1 MKTSRINRLLALVM
15 AFAMVF
21 SLASVASAA
30 SDASSVELVVSAPD
44 NEMSVRAAFS
54 PAELALMVGIT
65 LAENGTTTSDMD
77 VYLSA
82 QSIAFTSALLEKSYG
97 INLPK
102 MAENLS
108 SSVFAPDSGSQY
120 AMDQESFDEI
130 IGALSGIS
138 SAVSQQEEAAAE
150 IPDQLPVDVEALTS
164 SISALVPAFSQAIE
178 AASQNMS
185 MQSSTGTVTVNGTEV
200 NVQTVKM
207 QYGTEAIA
215 ALYDSLLTSIA
226 ADEAA
231 QDAVAVLVDLVN
243 TAVGGNLGTS
253 GEELV
258 QTIVEQNE
266 ELRASLAEGFAET
279 DMNFEITVSVDQE
292 TSTPVE
298 MGIQATI
305 DGETAALR
313 FQLSEDGSYIRAD
326 VTADGETASVV
337 YTLAENSE
345 DAMSFRVDVVSGT
358 ETVAVTFVQNKKN
371 QTFDLTYS
379 QVTADETYSS
389 TYSGSYTVSDN
400 LFSLV
405 LDKIDGEE
413 FGGTVTLNLRSQDTL
428 TVPAFTELL
437 QLGEEEMTAAMTE
450 LLGSVQSVA
459 EIFS

>member
-30 SDASSVELVVSAPD
+30 SDASSVELVISAPD

-54 PAELALMVGIT
+54 PTELALMMGLT
-65 LAENGTTTSDMD
+65 LAENGTTTSDLD
-77 VYLSA
+77 VYFSA
-82 QSIAFTSALLEKSYG
+82 QSIAFTSALMAKSYG

-150 IPDQLPVDVEALTS
+150 VPDQLPVDVEALSS

-231 QDAVAVLVDLVN
+231 QDAVAVLVDLIN
-243 TAVGGNLGTS
+243 TVGGNLGIS

-305 DGETAALR
+305 DGETAVLR

-358 ETVAVTFVQNKKN
+358 ETVAITFVQNKKA

>member
-30 SDASSVELVVSAPD
+30 SDASSVELVISAPD

-54 PAELALMVGIT
+54 PTELALMMGLT

-82 QSIAFTSALLEKSYG
+82 QSIAFTSALMAKSYG

-150 IPDQLPVDVEALTS
+150 VPDQLPVDVEALTS

-231 QDAVAVLVDLVN
+231 QDAVAVLVDLIN
-243 TAVGGNLGTS
+243 TVGGNLGTS

-258 QTIVEQNE
+258 QAIVEQNE

-337 YTLAENSE
+337 YTLAEDSE

-437 QLGEEEMTAAMTE
+437 QLGEEEMTEAMTE